1 MGSAKG
7 LLTHKWLT
15 HMLTDTKLRTLKPRE
30 SAYRVADT
38 NSLCIEVRPSG
49 ARWVLECLDTVRG
62 GRGVAPVA
70 EVATLAGLRGRRLET
85 ALAWLKLK
93 QAIEIVGRG
102 EDAWMR
108 IPTILANDS
117 VPVLPRL

>member
-49 ARWVLECLDTVRG
+49 ARWVLECLDTVSG
-62 GRGVAPVA
+62 GRGVALVA
-70 EVATLAGLRGRRLET
+70 APLRPAHPPPATRPKAASSGQAQ
-85 ALAWLKLK
+85 ALGVVRQL
-93 QAIEIVGRG
+93 G
-102 EDAWMR
+102 
-108 IPTILANDS
+108 
-117 VPVLPRL
+117 